1 MKVDMDQTATIHK
14 VVVRPAETQT
24 SPATIFWPQDAVP
37 TSHEWLT
44 GDFGLRVR
52 GVRFRYADFCTG
64 DAPDER
70 RSGAMY
76 GHHRRIDCHDVSISH
91 FDVARH

>member
-37 TSHEWLT
+37 TSHEVVN
-44 GDFGLRVR
+44 R
-52 GVRFRYADFCTG
+52 
-64 DAPDER
+64 
-70 RSGAMY
+70 
-76 GHHRRIDCHDVSISH
+76 
-91 FDVARH
+91 